1 MELTIKLPESFQ
13 AKTIKELLEIDWLVP
28 RKVRHLL
35 RTRKAVTVNSIP
47 IKWHEMVKANDNI
60 HLSFLDSDYSFQTI
74 PFGNPNLI
82 DILYEDE
89 HIIIV
94 NKPEHLKTHGNQPN
108 EIALQNHVAAYLK
121 QMVFVV
127 HRLDMETSGAVLFAK
142 NQFVLPILG
151 RLLEQKKIKR
161 TYLALVEGRIV
172 NPCTINEK
180 IGRDRH
186 DRRKRVI
193 SPNNGQIAI
202 THIKPI
208 QTWNNHSLVQ
218 CQLETGRTHQ
228 IRVHLSSRKHP
239 IIGDPLYHP
248 TPKGR
253 LMLHARELSL
263 QHPFLQSN
271 ITVTAQSASFNQ
283 HVQ

>member
-13 AKTIKELLEIDWLVP
+13 TKTIKELLEVDWLVP

-35 RTRKAVTVNSIP
+35 RTRKTITVNSVP
-47 IKWHEMVKANDNI
+47 IKWHETVKANDTI
-60 HLSFLDSDYSFQTI
+60 HLAFEVDDYPFQMI
-74 PFGNPNLI
+74 PFGNPNFVEV
-82 DILYEDE
+82 LYEDQYL
-89 HIIIV
+89 IIV

-142 NQFVLPILG
+142 NPFVLPILG

-161 TYLALVEGRIV
+161 TYLALVEGKISKSF
-172 NPCTINEK
+172 TIDEK

-186 DRRKRVI
+186 DRRKRII
-193 SPNNGQIAI
+193 SPNSGQTAI
-202 THIKPI
+202 THVEPVQIFKH
-208 QTWNNHSLVQ
+208 HSLIQ

-228 IRVHLSSRKHP
+228 IRVHLSSKKHP

-248 TPKGR
+248 KPKGR
-253 LMLHARELSL
+253 LMLHAKKLSL
-263 QHPFLQSN
+263 NHPFLQTN

-283 HVQ
+283 HIQ